1 MTASA
6 ANNGNTAFGYFGSKK
21 RLAVEL
27 CSKLPPHNAWVEMF
41 CGSAALTFAKAPAP
55 IEVIND
61 VDNEIV
67 NFFEQLRTNEAELCR
82 LVALTPYAREELKR
96 ARGSGPTTAPIE

>member
-1 MTASA
+1 MS
-6 ANNGNTAFGYFGSKK
+6 TAFGYFGSKK

-27 CSKLPPHNAWVEMF
+27 CDKLPPHNAWVELF

-61 VDNEIV
+61 LDKALELFARDFGVTRSYPLVTGDTGGTEKGNHPKSDITASS
-67 NFFEQLRTNEAELCR
+67 QLL
-82 LVALTPYAREELKR
+82 
-96 ARGSGPTTAPIE
+96 